1 MNPSCRTSGT
11 VKTTMLSSY
20 TSVLRYQ
27 GAWHFSLAAF
37 VARLPIAMN
46 ALGIVLLVSI
56 TTGSFGLAGVLS
68 ATYTIAAGLVSPI
81 SSRFVDRLGQRAVL
95 LPLALLD
102 AALLVALAG
111 VVVIDMPFAV
121 QLLVALLAGAAHPNV
136 GSLVRARWVHVLAGT
151 GRLRS
156 AFAWES
162 VLDELIFTIG
172 PIAATFLAISVTPTG
187 PLIVAAVLTAIGS
200 VWFVA
205 LRSSEP
211 PPRPATEHAE
221 GRMALR
227 YRGMVVAF
235 LAAIGL
241 GGVFGSYEVS
251 VVAYA
256 TEQGLEEWA
265 GPVLALWAGG
275 SLIAGLLFGA
285 RSIAMPLGRMLV
297 ITSALLTVAL
307 VAAPFT
313 SNLAFLAIATFL
325 SGFLVAP
332 SLITLFGV
340 TEQLVPVIRLTEGLT
355 WTNSGIAMGFA
366 AGAALGGAVI
376 DSAGA
381 SVAFW
386 LAVGFA
392 FLAAASAAL
401 GYRRTTQPNPM

>member
-1 MNPSCRTSGT
+1 M
-11 VKTTMLSSY
+11 TTMLSTY
-20 TSVLRYQ
+20 TSVLKHQ

-56 TTGSFGLAGVLS
+56 TTGSFALAGVLS

-95 LPLALLD
+95 LPLASLD

-111 VVVIDMPFAV
+111 VVVIDLPLV
-121 QLLVALLAGAAHPNV
+121 IQLLVALLAGAAHPNV

-205 LRSSEP
+205 LRGSEP
-211 PPRPATEHAE
+211 PPRPVAEHSE
-221 GRMALR
+221 GRLALR

-256 TEQGLEEWA
+256 TEQGQEEWA

-285 RSIAMPLGRMLV
+285 RAIAMPLGRMLV

-313 SNLAFLAIATFL
+313 SNLLILAVATFL

-366 AGAALGGAVI
+366 AGAAIGGAVI
-376 DSAGA
+376 DAAGA

-392 FLAAASAAL
+392 ALATASAAL